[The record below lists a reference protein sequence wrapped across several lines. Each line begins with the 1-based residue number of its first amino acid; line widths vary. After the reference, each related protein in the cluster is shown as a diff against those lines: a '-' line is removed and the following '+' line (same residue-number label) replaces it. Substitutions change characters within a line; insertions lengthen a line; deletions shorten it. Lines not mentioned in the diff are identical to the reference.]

1 MEKINIPVALFGFN
15 RPDTLATSIDSLRPM
30 APEEVWLFIDGP
42 RDARP
47 DEKALCEQVAAL
59 ASRFDWGC
67 RLVVKRNAVNKGLR
81 AQLRD
86 GLTEFF
92 QHHEAGLVMEDDV
105 CFSTSAAAY
114 INQVVPLIDGQQ
126 VAAASLNNF
135 LIPGRTTLTQAIRQ
149 QGAPYVSRLFHCW
162 GWVTTRAGWALYQDD
177 IENECDDAFFAKVVE
192 QFSGFPHPATQWKPI
207 VRMLHGGL
215 QSWACR
221 YQLSL
226 WKAGAKCIVPPINLA
241 TNIGFG
247 GEATHTHS
255 APSWAADWAL
265 EQGEIKFNAPPADNV
280 DCDIEELSITEG
292 VVAQTTCR
300 LCGHAAPKVFTGDV
314 LGVPH
319 LYYECQHCGCLQT
332 SRPTWLDKAYSDNIS
347 VFDTGV
353 MLRNLNNFV
362 LSKNVAN
369 ALGQGDQLKLLEYGA
384 GSGMLTRL
392 MRDSGLDAWAY
403 DVHNAPSLAGAFVA
417 DGLDGFAR
425 SSDGRPTM
433 LLAFEVFEHFTDPAD
448 SIQALFA
455 TSPHAV
461 LVTTDVYLGQD
472 ANWAYLTPFSG
483 QHVFFYSCKALH
495 MLADQHGYDLVSE
508 GNTHLFLSRAHVV
521 EAQRKNLRV
530 WQDALRNSIYGDGGL
545 QRFTGHLSA
554 VPGVMKDYSQLIAQQ
569 YQAPTYLQPRVYFT
583 KPDSKKLY
591 IDCVFYQMASTGI
604 AKLWNEVF
612 RVWGDRYGDRVVL
625 LDRGGEIDD
634 HGLPRE
640 KMPRFPFNDPQASI
654 RALSWHLMR
663 SGAHALLST
672 YYTFCEHLP
681 TRAVV
686 YDMIPEELG
695 FTGAEW
701 DLKRAYLQR
710 AESAHSISR
719 SSNNALIKHF
729 PHLRNSAYH
738 RLTGISPVFQPLNEA
753 DKAAVR
759 RSLGVERR
767 YLFVLPCAL
776 GGYKDGITALQ
787 AAAML
792 PFADQ
797 VEIISTVPVPDVEGI
812 SRMFPQLRIRFTRFA
827 TDQDFAK
834 LMASADLVLWPSR
847 IEGIGYPPVEAIAS
861 GTRMVC
867 CRNEVNQEVYGDEAV
882 YAEPGNAASFA
893 SAITH
898 ALAAPL
904 NPKLSSIV
912 AGFRDYETYADE
924 LFHFG
929 FYGHPHGEA
938 ALMPSLAA

>member
-1 MEKINIPVALFGFN
+1 
-15 RPDTLATSIDSLRPM
+15 M
-30 APEEVWLFIDGP
+30 APDEVWFFIDGP
-42 RDARP
+42 RPSRP
-47 DEKALCEQVAAL
+47 QEKALCDQVAAL

-67 RLVVKRNAVNKGLR
+67 RLVVKRNAANKGLR
-81 AQLRD
+81 AQIRD
-86 GLTEFF
+86 GLSEFF
-92 QHHEAGLVMEDDV
+92 QTHEAGLIMEDDV
-105 CFSTSAAAY
+105 CFSPSAAAY
-114 INQVVPLIDGQQ
+114 INQVVPLIDGKNI
-126 VAAASLNNF
+126 AAASLNNF
-135 LIPGRTTLTQAIRQ
+135 LIPGKAALPKAIRQ
-149 QGAPYVSRLFHCW
+149 QATPYVSRLFHCW
-162 GWVTTRAGWALYQDD
+162 GWVTTRSGWALYQDD
-177 IENECDDAFFAKVVE
+177 IERECDDAFFAQVVA
-192 QFSGFPHPATQWKPI
+192 QFSGFPHPAVQWKPI
-207 VRMLHGGL
+207 VGMLHGGL

-255 APSWAADWAL
+255 EPKWLPDWAL
-265 EQGEIKFNAPPADNV
+265 EEGDINFATAPSDNV

-292 VVAQTTCR
+292 VTAQTTCR
-300 LCGHAAPKVFTGDV
+300 LCSDVAPKAFTGDV

-319 LYYECQHCGCLQT
+319 HYYECQGCGCLQT
-332 SRPTWLDKAYSDNIS
+332 SAPTWLDKAYSDNIS
-347 VFDTGV
+347 IFDTGV

-369 ALGQGDQLKLLEYGA
+369 LLGHGEQLKVLEYGA

-392 MRDSGLDAWAY
+392 LRDSGLDAYAY
-403 DVHNAPSLAGAFVA
+403 DVHNAPSLAGAFVPT
-417 DGLDGFAR
+417 GLDDFTSKSQG
-425 SSDGRPTM
+425 SPTLM
-433 LLAFEVFEHFTDPAD
+433 LAFEVFEHFSDPLGSTD
-448 SIQALFA
+448 ALFA
-455 TSPHAV
+455 TAPHAM

-472 ANWAYLTPFSG
+472 ASWNYLTPFSG

-495 MLADQHGYDLVSE
+495 QLADKHGYDLISE
-508 GNTHLFLSRAHVV
+508 GNTHLFLSRRDVAQ
-521 EAQRKNLRV
+521 AQRQNVRQ

-545 QRFTGHLSA
+545 NRFTGHLSS
-554 VPGVMKDYSQLIAQQ
+554 VSGVMRDYNQLIAQK

-583 KPDSKKLY
+583 RPDSKKLY

-612 RVWGDRYGDRVVL
+612 RIWGRRYADRVVL

-663 SGAHALLST
+663 SGAHSLLST
-672 YYTFCEHLP
+672 YYTFSEHLP

-695 FTGAEW
+695 FTGPEW
-701 DLKRAYLQR
+701 DMKRAYLQR
-710 AESAHSISR
+710 AESAHAISR
-719 SSNNALIKHF
+719 TSHHALLKHF
-729 PHLRNSAYH
+729 PHLKDSAHY
-738 RLTGISPVFQPLNEA
+738 RLTGISPVFQPIGEQA
-753 DKAAVR
+753 KAAVR
-759 RSLGVERR
+759 QTMGVERPL
-767 YLFVLPCAL
+767 LFVLPCAL

-787 AAAML
+787 AASML
-792 PFADQ
+792 PFADK
-797 VEIISTVPVPDVEGI
+797 VEIISTVPVPNVDEI

-827 TDQDFAK
+827 TDQDFAN
-834 LMASADLVLWPSR
+834 LMAAADLVLWPSR
-847 IEGIGYPPVEAIAS
+847 IEGIGYPPMEAVAS

-867 CRNEVNQEVYGDEAV
+867 CLNEVNQEVYGDEAV
-882 YAEPGNAASFA
+882 YAETGNPISFA
-893 SAITH
+893 AAITQ

-912 AGFRDYETYADE
+912 SGVRDYETYAEE
-924 LFHFG
+924 LFNFG
-929 FYGHPHGEA
+929 FYGHPQGEA
-938 ALMPSLAA
+938 APALSHAH